1 MKLRFLRNHP
11 SYPLRSARGAFDN
24 SPQFQLRVRGAQTQ
38 FVPAGRLNFLL
49 APAVGCLGSHVF
61 SRPRGAN
68 GVGRTPPA
76 VETAGYYQFVPAGQE
91 DEKPPEKAFLKGRT
105 RTADR
110 FGKLRLLTSSATLSV
125 ALLCGPSARASGFAF
140 GADLSFL
147 KQAEDRGTTF
157 HDGTN
162 TSPGLQMFQE
172 HGYNWIRLRIFVEP
186 VSNNL
191 PNGLAYTLAMAKE
204 AKQLGYKFLLDFHYA
219 NSWADPGQQPT
230 PGTWINL
237 SHPDRVQA
245 VFAYTR
251 DTIAAF
257 RDAGVLPDMVQ
268 VGNEIA
274 HGMLWP
280 DGMISGALGKFHR
293 LSPRRHPGRGRR
305 ARHAIRRPKIMIHI
319 DQGGNLARTK
329 WFFDNLNHY
338 QISYDVIGL
347 SYYPWWQGTLMDLRE
362 NLAFAAKTYGKD
374 VIVVETAYHWRPARE
389 TADRPEPFPET
400 PAGQREFLDEVTRIV
415 LAVPDN
421 RGQGIFWWEPAVGGR
436 SGLVTRSFFDEADNA
451 LPALSAFDKYTRPAP
466 KTKGH

>member
-1 MKLRFLRNHP
+1 
-11 SYPLRSARGAFDN
+11 
-24 SPQFQLRVRGAQTQ
+24 
-38 FVPAGRLNFLL
+38 
-49 APAVGCLGSHVF
+49 
-61 SRPRGAN
+61 
-68 GVGRTPPA
+68 VGR
-76 VETAGYYQFVPAGQE
+76 
-91 DEKPPEKAFLKGRT
+91 EKEEPPEEEFLKGRT
-105 RTADR
+105 ITGNHC
-110 FGKLRLLTSSATLSV
+110 GKLRLTLAAVLSV
-125 ALLCGPSARASGFAF
+125 ALLCGFSARASEFAF

-147 KQAEDRGTTF
+147 KQSEDRGTTF

-162 TSPGLQMFQE
+162 TSPGLRMFRE

-230 PGTWINL
+230 PGTWMNL
-237 SHPDRVQA
+237 SHADRVQA

-251 DTIAAF
+251 DTIVAF
-257 RDAGVLPDMVQ
+257 RAAGVLPDMVQ
-268 VGNEIA
+268 VGNEIS

-280 DGMISGALGKFHR
+280 DGMIPEHWENFTDYLRAGIQGVDA
-293 LSPRRHPGRGRR
+293 GRGTNP
-305 ARHAIRRPKIMIHI
+305 RPKIMIHT
-319 DQGGNLARTK
+319 DQGGNLAKTK
-329 WFFDNLNHY
+329 WFFDSLNHY

-374 VIVVETAYHWRPARE
+374 VIVVETAYHWRPAHE

-400 PAGQREFLDEVTRIV
+400 PGGQREFLDELTRIV

-421 RGQGIFWWEPAVGGR
+421 RGQGIFWWEPAVSDRGNLG
-436 SGLVTRSFFDEADNA
+436 SRSFFDEANNA
-451 LPALSAFDKYTRPAP
+451 LPALSAFDQYTRPAP
-466 KTKGH
+466 KTKGQ